1 MRAISLEHLDGLHL
15 ANSNSRAKEK
25 TAERSMR
32 VPPIVVVTD
41 QDQFLGYPTQSI
53 ELHFLVIELDLIVLK
68 VGKQLSRYN

>member
-15 ANSNSRAKEK
+15 TNSNSRAKEK

>member
-1 MRAISLEHLDGLHL
+1 MVCTWPLGPGKGE
-15 ANSNSRAKEK
+15 NSCEC
-25 TAERSMR
+25 TR

-53 ELHFLVIELDLIVLK
+53 KLHFLVIELDLMVFK

>member
-15 ANSNSRAKEK
+15 TNSNSRAKEK

-41 QDQFLGYPTQSI
+41 QDQFLGYPTQSTK
-53 ELHFLVIELDLIVLK
+53 LHFLVIELDLMVLK

>member
-1 MRAISLEHLDGLHL
+1 MRTISLEHLDGLHL
-15 ANSNSRAKEK
+15 TNSNSRAKEK

-53 ELHFLVIELDLIVLK
+53 KLHFLVIELDLIVLK